1 MPVATTHT
9 TNLIPKIYQS
19 EHMLPI
25 LDINQIKTNITLYFS
40 QKTEKIYELKR
51 SLIPLFIARSVA
63 FSLSQRYGTMCECYV
78 ACGFLSCWFQVVSH
92 GLSVVQRLIIDSL
105 QQQTLKHHVR
115 YIQRPTALA
124 RRPPTSV
131 IASGKIAEAASVL

>member
-25 LDINQIKTNITLYFS
+25 LDINQIKTNIILYFS

-63 FSLSQRYGTMCECYV
+63 FSLS
-78 ACGFLSCWFQVVSH
+78 
-92 GLSVVQRLIIDSL
+92 
-105 QQQTLKHHVR
+105 
-115 YIQRPTALA
+115 
-124 RRPPTSV
+124 
-131 IASGKIAEAASVL
+131 